1 MRIFAVSGFSKTGK
15 TSIVEAL
22 SSFFAGRGYSVATV
36 KDSGCSQICAGDSAA
51 DTGRHRKAG
60 ASASALLSPSL
71 TSVVYE
77 RRLGAAE
84 VLKFLNHDVV
94 IMEGFKALRIPKII
108 AASDTGGA
116 DAVFCDEVFAFSGRL
131 AGELRSYRGRPV
143 LNCFTEIEK
152 LASLA
157 LDCSAR
163 DRDAVAAKAG
173 VLY

>member
-1 MRIFAVSGFSKTGK
+1 
-15 TSIVEAL
+15 
-22 SSFFAGRGYSVATV
+22 
-36 KDSGCSQICAGDSAA
+36 
-51 DTGRHRKAG
+51 
-60 ASASALLSPSL
+60 
-71 TSVVYE
+71 
-77 RRLGAAE
+77 
-84 VLKFLNHDVV
+84 
-94 IMEGFKALRIPKII
+94 MEGFKALRIPKII

-143 LNCFTEIEK
+143 LNCFTEIEN

-173 VLY
+173 ELY

>member
-36 KDSGCSQICAGDSAA
+36 KDSGGSQICAVDGAA

-60 ASASALLSPSL
+60 ASASVLLSPSL

-108 AASDTGGA
+108 AASDTGSA

-173 VLY
+173 ELY